1 MREVPEK
8 PEMSEKIVQIGISHI
23 FPNPAQPRAHFDE
36 QGIRELASS
45 IAQHGILQPLTV
57 RQTGSRYELV
67 AGERRLRAAQML
79 RMAAVPCVIVRVS
92 DRESA
97 LLALI
102 ENLQRRDLDFFE
114 VALGYRRLMD
124 TYGLTQAEAA
134 SRVGKSQSA
143 VANKLRLLRFDE
155 ETMERIRAHRL
166 TERHARA
173 LLRLEPEDV
182 GKALDEMIA
191 RGMTVAQAEQ
201 YVEKLL
207 IRKDEKKKSTA
218 PRIVLRD
225 SRIFLNTVNRALKVM
240 KDSGVPAQCKQAT
253 EGDWVVLTIRVPRIH
268 STGITPDE
276 I

>member
-143 VANKLRLLRFDE
+143 VANKLRLLRFDT

-173 LLRLEPEDV
+173 LLRLDPEDV

-207 IRKDEKKKSTA
+207 VQEVEKKKSAA

-240 KDSGVPAQCKQAT
+240 KDAGVPAQCKQAT

-268 STGITPDE
+268 STGITSNE